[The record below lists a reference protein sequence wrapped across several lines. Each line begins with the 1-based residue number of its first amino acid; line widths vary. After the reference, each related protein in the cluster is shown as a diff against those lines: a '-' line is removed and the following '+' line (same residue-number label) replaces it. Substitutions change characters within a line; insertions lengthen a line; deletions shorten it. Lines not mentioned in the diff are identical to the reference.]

1 MFRNYLTTAWRS
13 AGRDRLHTIINVLGL
28 SIGLGAAILIA
39 LYIRHELSYDNFLT
53 GNDRVYRVTTQL
65 TDPGRRMV
73 WYPDAPQH
81 TVASLVAEFPEI
93 DSAARLTSDRAGV
106 RHGQVEAS
114 EGIYWADP
122 GLLTVLGLKTI
133 AGDAATA
140 LDTPD
145 SVVLTRSMARKYFG
159 TDAPLG
165 ATLELNRKTPMRVTA
180 VIEDLP
186 SNTHLDVQIIASGK
200 VSYSRL
206 SQEDAEVQRP
216 GSTTFSGYLYL
227 RLKPGVSAEA
237 LEQRLPEFVEKHF
250 PPDPDDSAGNA
261 KMVFKLDPVAELHLL
276 PYWRDMKEGSSP
288 ATLTAIGI
296 VGVLIIAI
304 ASINFVNLMTA
315 RAARRAVEVGV
326 RKALGATRR
335 QLMVQ
340 FMGEAV
346 GFAGFAAL
354 LAIAGIE
361 LVLPSFNATLDRQIV
376 FAYWQDP
383 ELALGVLGLVLLVG
397 IGAGLYPA
405 LVLSHFSPATVL
417 KTARTL
423 AAGGGKLRQALVVLQ
438 FSVSIGLA
446 VATLVIHR
454 QTDFATGQSLRFDKD
469 QVLLVRGPQA
479 CAESFRNEVSSVLGV
494 SGTVCSRAA
503 PLDFSSSSSTSTLA
517 DGRAI
522 DVDVVD
528 VDYGFFDFYGLKLLG
543 GRSFDR
549 NRSEDAVP
557 LSKDAPMTASV
568 IINEAAMRAYGF
580 ANPATALGQTVTLS
594 GIRPAAQPSQ
604 IIGVV
609 PDFPIGTI
617 RQAVQPSVFFVD
629 QTQWGLLGIKLDG
642 RRIPETLAMIDRTWA
657 QGAAEAPIR
666 RMFLDGEIDKLYL
679 DVERQARIFACFS
692 AVAIVIG
699 CLGLFGLSAFAAE
712 RRTKEIGV
720 RKALGASTFDVVGL
734 LLWQFTKPVLIA
746 NAVAWPVA
754 WWFMRRWLE
763 GFAYRIELSW
773 LPFAAAGA
781 GALLIALLTTGLHAV
796 QVARSRPVLAL
807 RYE

>member
-1 MFRNYLTTAWRS
+1 M
-13 AGRDRLHTIINVLGL
+13 
-28 SIGLGAAILIA
+28 
-39 LYIRHELSYDNFLT
+39 
-53 GNDRVYRVTTQL
+53 
-65 TDPGRRMV
+65 
-73 WYPDAPQH
+73 
-81 TVASLVAEFPEI
+81 AEFPEI
-93 DSAARLTSDRAGV
+93 ESAARLTSDRAGV
-106 RHGQVEAS
+106 RHGLVEAS

-206 SQEDAEVQRP
+206 SEEDAEVQKL

-227 RLKPGVSAEA
+227 RLKPGVSPEA

-250 PPDPDDSAGNA
+250 PPDPDDGGGKA
-261 KMVFKLDPVAELHLL
+261 KMVFKLDPVTKLHLL

-296 VGVLIIAI
+296 IGVLIIAI

-315 RAARRAVEVGV
+315 RAARRAIEVGV

-346 GFAGFAAL
+346 GFCRFRGIAGDRRHRTGAAQLQCDARSADRLRL
-354 LAIAGIE
+354 LAG
-361 LVLPSFNATLDRQIV
+361 S
-376 FAYWQDP
+376 
-383 ELALGVLGLVLLVG
+383 
-397 IGAGLYPA
+397 GAGPRRARAGAVGRHRRRAVSGAGAVPLQPGY
-405 LVLSHFSPATVL
+405 VL
-417 KTARTL
+417 KTARAL
-423 AAGGGKLRQALVVLQ
+423 AAGGGKLRQGLVVLQ

-446 VATLVIHR
+446 VATLVIHW

-494 SGTVCSRAA
+494 GGTVCSRAA
-503 PLDFSSSSSTSTLA
+503 PLDFSSSDSTSTLA
-517 DGRAI
+517 DGRAV
-522 DVDVVD
+522 DVDVID
-528 VDYGFFDFYGLKLLG
+528 VDYGFFDFYGLKLLA

-549 NRSEDAVP
+549 SRSEDAVP
-557 LSKDAPMTASV
+557 PSKDAPMTASV

-580 ANPATALGQTVTLS
+580 ANPAAALGQTVTLS
-594 GIRPAAQPSQ
+594 GIRPAARPSQ

-617 RQAVQPSVFFVD
+617 REAVQPSVFFVD

-642 RRIPETLAMIDRTWA
+642 
-657 QGAAEAPIR
+657 AAHPR
-666 RMFLDGEIDKLYL
+666 D
-679 DVERQARIFACFS
+679 
-692 AVAIVIG
+692 
-699 CLGLFGLSAFAAE
+699 
-712 RRTKEIGV
+712 
-720 RKALGASTFDVVGL
+720 
-734 LLWQFTKPVLIA
+734 
-746 NAVAWPVA
+746 
-754 WWFMRRWLE
+754 
-763 GFAYRIELSW
+763 
-773 LPFAAAGA
+773 AG
-781 GALLIALLTTGLHAV
+781 HD
-796 QVARSRPVLAL
+796 
-807 RYE
+807 